1 MWLQYV
7 FNNECG
13 MLRKLFEFLHWDYM
27 AKFQWTAPEHLF
39 LAMMIAYGFAGVGF
53 YMLILVARIEGIPAD
68 YYEAA
73 KIEGAGAWKQFTKI
87 TLPLLKDIIKRCIV
101 LYSGAAAG
109 FFVYSSLFSF
119 NAENATVTPMI
130 YMYEVVF
137 GSNAGT
143 TSTELDVGAGA
154 TAGVLIMILILIAS
168 PAAYV
173 LARIR
178 FKGKALVNNIFVL
191 GMSIPSVMLVMP
203 LFKMATSLGLIG
215 SRWTLMILYI
225 CVNVPFGVFFLSGFF
240 LSLPKA
246 LEEAAEI
253 DGCTPSKAFWK
264 TGCSGSSRQCITTR
278 CITAS
283 SQHIGTGS
291 ARGSKYLTKSGK
303 PCGRWRM

>member
-1 MWLQYV
+1 MKAKVKYKVKHSLKTQIRHLPKYIPLVIWLAFTVAMIGWIVIASLSTTSEIYNDGLLSSGLHFENYINV
-7 FNNECG
+7 
-13 MLRKLFEFLHWDYM
+13 LKRHKLGTYFLNSILY
-27 AKFQWTAPEHLF
+27 AAV
-39 LAMMIAYGFAGVGF
+39 GCAGV
-53 YMLILVARIEGIPAD
+53 V
-68 YYEAA
+68 
-73 KIEGAGAWKQFTKI
+73 
-87 TLPLLKDIIKRCIV
+87 
-101 LYSGAAAG
+101 
-109 FFVYSSLFSF
+109 
-119 NAENATVTPMI
+119 
-130 YMYEVVF
+130 
-137 GSNAGT
+137 
-143 TSTELDVGAGA
+143 
-154 TAGVLIMILILIAS
+154 LIAS

-264 TGCSGSSRQCITTR
+264 IMFPLAQPGIVTLTIFNFITIWNEYFMALIFANKTELRTVSTGLQAIVQSMKYSGDWAGLFAGVIIVFLPTFILYIFLSNKI
-278 CITAS
+278 IA
-283 SQHIGTGS
+283 GVTGG
-291 ARGSKYLTKSGK
+291 AVKE
-303 PCGRWRM
+303 